1 MVTSGPS
8 LEDSWFQLLNRPF
21 KGLESSMYRDRFES
35 EISDPNLRAQGL
47 ASLANAGNEQ
57 QFKYDFSVHPWLQ
70 KIPENGSKGKFKF
83 ANFFFSS
90 ICPVNAELESRT
102 IEHIADPELST
113 SNVYLK
119 LKGHFIVCLFHFK
132 HNKLWGRSLWH
143 LLVATPSCFR
153 FL

>member
-35 EISDPNLRAQGL
+35 EISDPNLRAQAL

-83 ANFFFSS
+83 ANIFSLQF
-90 ICPVNAELESRT
+90 V
-102 IEHIADPELST
+102 
-113 SNVYLK
+113 
-119 LKGHFIVCLFHFK
+119 
-132 HNKLWGRSLWH
+132 
-143 LLVATPSCFR
+143 LLM
-153 FL
+153 LN